1 MTKPPPSPSPP
12 PRGLLTQQKD
22 REPSG
27 LSKQAIRRFGG
38 YSAVKVW
45 FARGDS
51 EAKTHDVDSVI
62 KTCHISF
69 NGKSDLELSEALSS
83 CHCSLDVRDFSPL
96 SLSEFAQ
103 AAGVEAL
110 GKKQRL
116 FVFISPCHFSTG
128 EVLVFRSN
136 RLLYLLK
143 NILCKKNKQF
153 LKTEGKF
160 ILMNKHI
167 STCK

>member
-1 MTKPPPSPSPP
+1 MIWQSVNCGTEEQGQQGWHVKGRRRMFVAFPSTSRLRNDEHHVVTKPPPSPSPSPLPLPSPP

-38 YSAVKVW
+38 YSGVKVC

-51 EAKTHDVDSVI
+51 EAKTYDVDSVI

-83 CHCSLDVRDFSPL
+83 CHCSLDVRDCSPL

-103 AAGVEAL
+103 AAGVETL
-110 GKKQRL
+110 GGKNTS
-116 FVFISPCHFSTG
+116 SPCF
-128 EVLVFRSN
+128 
-136 RLLYLLK
+136 
-143 NILCKKNKQF
+143 
-153 LKTEGKF
+153 
-160 ILMNKHI
+160 
-167 STCK
+167 